1 MNKARTKSASA
12 APGATQPSPPPDRQ
26 LTCFVVT
33 GFGNKTDYS
42 TGRVLNLD
50 KTYEQLVRPAC
61 DKVNV
66 NCFRAIDANLTGS
79 IDSIMYR
86 WIYHADI
93 VIADLSTLNANVF
106 YELGVRHVQKPNT
119 TVIIAE
125 SVLIQQ
131 CRYRHRLVD
140 LALGVFLFAVL
151 VGHHLQ
157 RARLVNDLVPAQT
170 IFERHH
176 LLSPQ

>member
-1 MNKARTKSASA
+1 MTTNKRQSA
-12 APGATQPSPPPDRQ
+12 ARKQPVKANSNLPRQ

-50 KTYEQLVRPAC
+50 MTYQQLVRPAC

-66 NCFRAIDANLTGS
+66 NCFRAIDANLSGS

-86 WIYHADI
+86 WIYDADI

-106 YELGVRHVQKPNT
+106 YELGVRHAQRPNT
-119 TVIIAE
+119 TIIIAE
-125 SVLIQQ
+125 SVLMQKIPFDLSSFVIHQYEHSGEDIGSVEQ
-131 CRYRHRLVD
+131 ARYVR
-140 LALGVFLFAVL
+140 
-151 VGHHLQ
+151 
-157 RARLVNDLVPAQT
+157 
-170 IFERHH
+170 
-176 LLSPQ
+176 